1 MAVSVFGDDVARQ
14 LRDQV
19 KWLREKAAETDIDRF
34 RWMMDG
40 LADDL
45 ERIAENVERG
55 TKK

>member
-1 MAVSVFGDDVARQ
+1 MAVTIFGEDAARK
-14 LRDQV
+14 LRTQV

-45 ERIAENVERG
+45 EQIAEKVERG